1 MAERILVV
9 DDDLDSLK
17 LIGLMLQRNGYEV
30 AAANTGAQALA
41 KASGDHPDLIILDVM
56 MPDMNGYEVC
66 RRLRMNVETKS
77 IPIIMFTAKT
87 LIDDKVAGF
96 EAGADD
102 YLTKPTH
109 PSELASRV
117 RAILSRNAQRRT
129 EATLGA
135 SIGVLGVKGGV
146 GASTLALNLAAAR
159 VLAGENAIVADFRP
173 GAGTLGLSL
182 GAADSAGM
190 TNLLTKSV
198 AELKPR
204 AVETELFSHS
214 SGLRALLS
222 SAHPRETQTHFSAD
236 NSIAVLRIIRQLGR
250 PVVVDLGSGY
260 TSQVSNLQTELDLLI
275 LVIDAHPVTLTMARE
290 LIREL
295 DGGHGDKLHVVA
307 MTRSQSSQQ
316 PVWSE
321 VERILGR
328 SLNGV
333 LAPGAE
339 LILQAYQAHLPPVMY
354 QPAAMFSTQ
363 VIKLAEEMS
372 VQLNQAVRNS

>member
-17 LIGLMLQRNGYEV
+17 LIGLMLQRSGYEV
-30 AAANTGAQALA
+30 SAANTGTQALA
-41 KASGDHPDLIILDVM
+41 KSVSEHPDLIILDVM

-66 RRLRMNVETKS
+66 RRLRLNAETKS

-129 EATLGA
+129 EAALGT
-135 SIGVLGVKGGV
+135 SIGVIGAKGGV
-146 GASTLALNLAAAR
+146 GTSTLALNLAAAR
-159 VLAGENAIVADFRP
+159 VLAGENAIAADFRP
-173 GAGTLGLSL
+173 GEGTMGMSL
-182 GAADSAGM
+182 GFPQSSGM
-190 TNLLTKSV
+190 SNVLSRTP
-198 AELKPR
+198 AEIKPR
-204 AVETELFSHS
+204 ALDTELVTHA
-214 SGLRALLS
+214 SGLRALVS
-222 SAHPRETQTHFSAD
+222 SPRPRDAQQHYVAESAVATLRALRQMGKPVFADLGAGYSTHFA
-236 NSIAVLRIIRQLGR
+236 
-250 PVVVDLGSGY
+250 
-260 TSQVSNLQTELDLLI
+260 NLHPEFDMI
-275 LVIDAHPVTLTMARE
+275 VMVIDPHPLTLMMARE
-290 LIREL
+290 LLREMDTIQPDRL
-295 DGGHGDKLHVVA
+295 QVVA
-307 MTRSQSSQQ
+307 MLRAQSSQQ

-321 VERILGR
+321 VERLLGCPV
-328 SLNGV
+328 SAV
-333 LAPGAE
+333 IAPGIE

-363 VIKLAEEMS
+363 IIKLAESLS
-372 VQLNQAVRNS
+372 VRLNQVPA